1 VDGSVMQFYDQLA
14 GAYHL
19 IFADWRQAIRWQGG
33 VLDGIIRHQLDGA
46 HLSVLD
52 CSCGIGT
59 QVIGLAE
66 RGYRVHGTDISP
78 AAVERARQ
86 EAELTGAPI
95 TFGVADL
102 RTLDT
107 QVDGIFDIVMSC
119 DNALPHLLS
128 ADDVRLAVHNMRA
141 KLRDGGLFLASIRDY
156 DALVAEKPRSTLPR
170 VFDDADGGRVA
181 FQVWD
186 WLDDGLTYTVTQ
198 FILREKKEGAWETN
212 SYATRYRALSRREL
226 NGILGDEGFSDVTW
240 LMPDESGY
248 YQPIVTAYKR
258 RRE

>member
-1 VDGSVMQFYDQLA
+1 MDDSVMQFYDQLA

-19 IFADWRQAIRWQGG
+19 IFADWRQAIRRQGD
-33 VLDGIIRHQLDGA
+33 VLDGIIRRQLDGA
-46 HLSVLD
+46 PLSVLD

-59 QVIGLAE
+59 QAIGLAE
-66 RGYRVHGTDISP
+66 HGYRVHGTDISP
-78 AAVERARQ
+78 AAVERARR
-86 EAELTGAPI
+86 EAERAGVAI

-107 QVDGIFDIVMSC
+107 QVDGVFDVVISC

-128 ADDVRLAVHNMRA
+128 TDDVRLAVHNMRA
-141 KLRDGGLFLASIRDY
+141 KLRDGGLFLVSVRDY
-156 DALVAEKPRSTLPR
+156 DALVAERPRSTVPR
-170 VFDDADGGRVA
+170 VFDDADGRRVA

-186 WLDDGLTYTVTQ
+186 WLDDGLAYTVTQ

-212 SYATRYRALSRREL
+212 SYTTRYRALSRREL
-226 NGILGDEGFSDVTW
+226 DDVLSDEGFDDVTW
-240 LMPDESGY
+240 LMPDESRY

-258 RRE
+258 RRA